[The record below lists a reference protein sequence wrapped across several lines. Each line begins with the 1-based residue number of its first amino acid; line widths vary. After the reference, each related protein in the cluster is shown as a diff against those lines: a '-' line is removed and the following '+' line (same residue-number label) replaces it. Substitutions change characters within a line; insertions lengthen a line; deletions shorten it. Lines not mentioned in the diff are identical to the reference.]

1 MKEITRIPL
10 EGLHNTRDL
19 GGFETADGRKI
30 RPRRL
35 IRSGQLSGM
44 TEKDKQVLTEDYGL
58 RTDVDFRTGQERT
71 EAPDPRLPGVAY
83 VENPILSDQ
92 AIGITREKDSEE
104 DMMKLLVQQ
113 MSTSEKAAEEYMA
126 GLYRNLVMDPFSRQ
140 QYRKFF
146 GILLDQKEGAVLW
159 HCSAGKD
166 RVGVGTALLLSALG
180 IPRETI
186 LADYM
191 MVNTFTAEVVESRLE
206 ELNERLQNPQLI
218 DCLRELMQVR
228 ESYLISVFQAIED
241 GYGTMESFLEK
252 EMGLCAEKREQL
264 REMYLEG

>member
-58 RTDVDFRTGQERT
+58 RMDVDFRTGQERT

-113 MSTSEKAAEEYMA
+113 MSSSEKVAEE
-126 GLYRNLVMDPFSRQ
+126 
-140 QYRKFF
+140 
-146 GILLDQKEGAVLW
+146 
-159 HCSAGKD
+159 
-166 RVGVGTALLLSALG
+166 
-180 IPRETI
+180 
-186 LADYM
+186 
-191 MVNTFTAEVVESRLE
+191 
-206 ELNERLQNPQLI
+206 
-218 DCLRELMQVR
+218 
-228 ESYLISVFQAIED
+228 
-241 GYGTMESFLEK
+241 
-252 EMGLCAEKREQL
+252 
-264 REMYLEG
+264 

>member
-1 MKEITRIPL
+1 
-10 EGLHNTRDL
+10 
-19 GGFETADGRKI
+19 
-30 RPRRL
+30 
-35 IRSGQLSGM
+35 
-44 TEKDKQVLTEDYGL
+44 
-58 RTDVDFRTGQERT
+58 
-71 EAPDPRLPGVAY
+71 
-83 VENPILSDQ
+83 
-92 AIGITREKDSEE
+92 
-104 DMMKLLVQQ
+104 MKLLVQQ

-180 IPRETI
+180 VPRETI

-218 DCLRELMQVR
+218 DCLRELMQVQ

-241 GYGTMESFLEK
+241 GYGTMDSFLEK

>member
-1 MKEITRIPL
+1 MRRIKKCTVFLLVLCLLLNLAGCAAAQKPL
-10 EGLHNTRDL
+10 RVTLVLKTVTEVAEFWGTL
-19 GGFETADGRKI
+19 
-30 RPRRL
+30 
-35 IRSGQLSGM
+35 LSG
-44 TEKDKQVLTEDYGL
+44 V
-58 RTDVDFRTGQERT
+58 
-71 EAPDPRLPGVAY
+71 
-83 VENPILSDQ
+83 
-92 AIGITREKDSEE
+92 
-104 DMMKLLVQQ
+104 
-113 MSTSEKAAEEYMA
+113 EKAAEEYMA

-180 IPRETI
+180 VPRETI

-206 ELNERLQNPQLI
+206 ELNEGLQNPQLI
-218 DCLRELMQVR
+218 DCLRELMQVQ

-241 GYGTMESFLEK
+241 GYGTMDSFLEK

>member
-126 GLYRNLVMDPFSRQ
+126 GLYRNYGSFFQTAVPEVLRDSSRSEGRRCPLALQRRQGPGRRRDSIAPFR
-140 QYRKFF
+140 
-146 GILLDQKEGAVLW
+146 
-159 HCSAGKD
+159 AGS
-166 RVGVGTALLLSALG
+166 T
-180 IPRETI
+180 P
-186 LADYM
+186 
-191 MVNTFTAEVVESRLE
+191 
-206 ELNERLQNPQLI
+206 
-218 DCLRELMQVR
+218 
-228 ESYLISVFQAIED
+228 
-241 GYGTMESFLEK
+241 
-252 EMGLCAEKREQL
+252 
-264 REMYLEG
+264 

>member
-113 MSTSEKAAEEYMA
+113 MSTSERRRRNTWQDCTAILSWILFPGSSTGSFSGFFSIRRKA
-126 GLYRNLVMDPFSRQ
+126 PS
-140 QYRKFF
+140 
-146 GILLDQKEGAVLW
+146 
-159 HCSAGKD
+159 S
-166 RVGVGTALLLSALG
+166 GTAAPARTGSA
-180 IPRETI
+180 
-186 LADYM
+186 
-191 MVNTFTAEVVESRLE
+191 
-206 ELNERLQNPQLI
+206 
-218 DCLRELMQVR
+218 
-228 ESYLISVFQAIED
+228 
-241 GYGTMESFLEK
+241 
-252 EMGLCAEKREQL
+252 
-264 REMYLEG
+264 

>member
-1 MKEITRIPL
+1 MKEIRRIPL

-19 GGFETADGRKI
+19 GGFETADGKKI

-35 IRSGQLSGM
+35 LRSGQLAGM
-44 TEKDKQVLTEDYGL
+44 TEKDKQVLTKDYGL
-58 RTDVDFRTGQERT
+58 RTDVDFRTGQERA
-71 EAPDPRLPGVAY
+71 EAPDPRIPGVTY

-92 AIGITREKDSEE
+92 AIGITREKASEG

-140 QYRKFF
+140 QYRRFF
-146 GILLDQKEGAVLW
+146 EILLDQEEGAVLW

-180 IPRETI
+180 VPRNTI

-191 MVNTFTAEVVESRLE
+191 MVNTFTADVVEDHLE
-206 ELNERLQNPQLI
+206 KLNERLQNPQLI

-228 ESYLISVFQAIED
+228 ESYLLSVFQAIEE
-241 GYGTMESFLEK
+241 GYGTVDAFLET
-252 EMGLCAEKREQL
+252 EMGLNEEKRARL
-264 REMYLEG
+264 RGMYLEG

>member
-92 AIGITREKDSEE
+92 AIGITRE
-104 DMMKLLVQQ
+104 
-113 MSTSEKAAEEYMA
+113 
-126 GLYRNLVMDPFSRQ
+126 

-241 GYGTMESFLEK
+241 GYGTMDAFLEK
-252 EMGLCAEKREQL
+252 EMGLCTEKREQL
-264 REMYLEG
+264 REMYLED